1 MDLRVASTC
10 QNEGPVHWLSQG
22 LLIPLPTL
30 QVWTADHV
38 CEGQGHGPS
47 LSPQR
52 RRTWL
57 QHKAAGPRADTLQ
70 GPFPGIAHLDFT
82 RETGNLEYVT
92 SPRVNVGK

>member
-30 QVWTADHV
+30 QVQTADHV
-38 CEGQGHGPS
+38 CEVQSHGPS

-57 QHKAAGPRADTLQ
+57 QPKAAGAGAGTRCRTLSQ
-70 GPFPGIAHLDFT
+70 GQHVSIS
-82 RETGNLEYVT
+82 LEK
-92 SPRVNVGK
+92 PEF